1 MSSEIQKLRKEIKR
15 LQKLAH
21 HDELTGL
28 LNRHGFR
35 ESAEKF
41 LGVLSQDQKRR
52 KSLILQ
58 NFGLVLFDIDYF
70 KRINDA
76 YGHAAGD
83 ETLRLFAKIVKERIR
98 DIDIVGRWGGEEI
111 VLGLVG
117 ASARDAFNV
126 AEDIRKNLLDHSFN
140 YKRKRISFTVSAG
153 IVDVKKSKNLNTL
166 LDLADKALY
175 KAKKLGRNISVA
187 VK

>member
-1 MSSEIQKLRKEIKR
+1 MPSEIQKLRKEVER
-15 LQKLAH
+15 LQKFAH

-35 ESAEKF
+35 EDAEKF
-41 LGVLSQDQKRR
+41 LGILSQDQKRR
-52 KSLILQ
+52 KSFMLQ
-58 NFGLVLFDIDYF
+58 NFGLVIFDIDYF
-70 KRINDA
+70 KRLNDA

-83 ETLRLFAKIVKERIR
+83 EALRLFAKIVKERIR
-98 DIDIVGRWGGEEI
+98 DIDLAGRWGGEEI

-117 ASARDAFNV
+117 ASARDAFKV
-126 AEDIRKNLLDHSFN
+126 AEDIRKNLLEHSFN

-153 IVDVKKSKNLNTL
+153 VADAKTSKNLNTL
-166 LDLADKALY
+166 LDAADKALY
-175 KAKKLGRNISVA
+175 KAKKIGRNISVS